1 MVKQEPVSIKW
12 QIVFMFIPFVS
23 IWAYYRI
30 EKLMSGI
37 GLGILTYVISF
48 GIMVI
53 LWGFADSIYQ
63 EEGSDILQNIVAV
76 VFVIASYAIPI
87 WIHVH
92 FMLKWARAWN
102 QKVSHST

>member
-37 GLGILTYVISF
+37 GLGILTYFISF
-48 GIMVI
+48 GIMVV
-53 LWGFADSIYQ
+53 LWGFGDSTFNL
-63 EEGSDILQNIVAV
+63 EGSPFLQGIVALA
-76 VFVIASYAIPI
+76 FVIPAYVIPI